1 MNSTIKNSTPTKSKV
16 LAMLTRISVITT
28 SCIFMLWINT
38 AYADNEKY
46 LPLDRSC
53 SSIVCKHSI
62 ENTSFQYD
70 KEENL
75 VFSSDKTSNMDK
87 ISSSLYVILENKE
100 DKNNNDIDSIL
111 DVVELWEE

>member
-1 MNSTIKNSTPTKSKV
+1 
-16 LAMLTRISVITT
+16 MLTRISVITT

-70 KEENL
+70 KE
-75 VFSSDKTSNMDK
+75 
-87 ISSSLYVILENKE
+87 
-100 DKNNNDIDSIL
+100 DKNNNDIDTIL